1 MTTLLYVNA
10 VCGQKYQHHTEE
22 FLFEQQPLQ
31 QYGGYETHRQYRSSG
46 NEPTTIAP
54 SSETIKVIS

>member
-1 MTTLLYVNA
+1 VNA

-22 FLFEQQPLQ
+22 FIFEQQPLQ